1 MLSVMKQVNAL
12 QLRQSMG
19 KVVEGILR
27 TGEPVILEK
36 GRKPVAVLISIKD
49 FEERFVEKAAA
60 EARQALLAEIETL
73 SRVSSDT
80 TSSVDILREARGGI

>member
-1 MLSVMKQVNAL
+1 
-12 QLRQSMG
+12 MG

>member
-1 MLSVMKQVNAL
+1 MKQVNAL

>member
-1 MLSVMKQVNAL
+1 M
-12 QLRQSMG
+12 
-19 KVVEGILR
+19 EGILR